1 VHAITNNGLID
12 LAFIVATTPVGDRTV
27 TPESPVDRGIDT
39 SYSFHASSPK
49 EGHMMKKFAA
59 VNVLFLLSLFLF
71 AAPALAQCQLGVP
84 AIKVGAQGA
93 ASGPHSDY
101 GRQIEMGATMA
112 AEEINAAGGVLG
124 CKIEIKFMDDEN
136 RAATGVK
143 NARYLVTDWGA
154 HFTVGTDSSGVAMAM
169 GPVLAELK
177 RIHFF
182 THAATHRLTEELVAV
197 KGIKEIVRVSVP
209 VYQDAIVAA
218 LIFKDRKDIKRW
230 ANIGADY
237 EYGYTSWNLF
247 KETLKKYRPDVEFVA
262 SVWAPFLTLDFSPHI
277 AAVMA
282 EKPDAIF
289 ATPWAGEAVML
300 LRQSLIQG
308 VFDNVQVW
316 WQAMGGSVDVL
327 EGISA
332 EVAKDRF
339 KGKLW
344 ATARYIHNWPD
355 TADNKAFIERYRKR
369 WARFPNY
376 SAETTYSAL
385 FIMKAAVEKARSMET
400 DKVLAAM
407 KGMQIRNPGGLR
419 VFRDEDHQFIYNVP
433 AGRVV
438 ADEKYPIPVLG
449 DLRVFEAKDYYR
461 YPPFTAVSAAK

>member
-1 VHAITNNGLID
+1 
-12 LAFIVATTPVGDRTV
+12 
-27 TPESPVDRGIDT
+27 
-39 SYSFHASSPK
+39 
-49 EGHMMKKFAA
+49 MKKNFSALSIL
-59 VNVLFLLSLFLF
+59 LFLALVLL
-71 AAPALAQCQLGVP
+71 PAVPAHAQCKLGVP
-84 AIKVGAQGA
+84 SIKVGVQGA
-93 ASGPHSDY
+93 ASGPHADY

-112 AEEINAAGGVLG
+112 AEEINAAGGILG
-124 CKIEIKFMDDEN
+124 CKVETRFMDDEN
-136 RAATGVK
+136 KAATGVK
-143 NARYLVTDWGA
+143 NARLLVTDWGA

-182 THAATHRLTEELVAV
+182 THAATHRLTEELVAA
-197 KGIKEIVRVSVP
+197 KHIKEIVRVSVP
-209 VYQDAIVAA
+209 IYQDAIIAA

-237 EYGYTSWNLF
+237 EYGYVAWNLF
-247 KETLKKYRPDVEFVA
+247 KETLKKHRPDVEFVGEA
-262 SVWAPFLTLDFSPHI
+262 WAPFLTLDFSPHI
-277 AAVMA
+277 SAVMA
-282 EKPDAIF
+282 QKPDAIF
-289 ATPWAGEAVML
+289 ATPWAGEAVQL
-300 LRQSLIQG
+300 LRQALIQG

-332 EVAKDRF
+332 EVQKDRF

-355 TADNKAFIERYRKR
+355 TPENKSFIERYRKR

-385 FIMKAAVEKARSMET
+385 FIMKAAVEKARSLET
-400 DKVLAAM
+400 AKVIDAM

-419 VFRDEDHQFIYNVP
+419 VFRSEDQQFIYNVP
-433 AGRVV
+433 AGRPVMD
-438 ADEKYPIPVLG
+438 AKYPIPVLG
-449 DLRVFEAKDYYR
+449 DLKVFQAKDYYR
-461 YPPFTAVSAAK
+461 HPPFTPVAVTK

>member
-1 VHAITNNGLID
+1 MK
-12 LAFIVATTPVGDRTV
+12 TP
-27 TPESPVDRGIDT
+27 
-39 SYSFHASSPK
+39 
-49 EGHMMKKFAA
+49 FA
-59 VNVLFLLSLFLF
+59 VLSVLFFLTLL
-71 AAPALAQCQLGVP
+71 PAGPAEAQCQLGVP
-84 AIKVGAQGA
+84 VIKVGVQGA

-112 AEEINAAGGVLG
+112 IEEINAAGGIAG
-124 CKIEIKFMDDEN
+124 CKLEIKFMDDEN
-136 RAATGVK
+136 KAATGVK

-154 HFTVGTDSSGVAMAM
+154 HFMVGTDSSGVAMAL

-182 THAATHRLTEELVAV
+182 THAATHRLTEDLVAG

-209 VYQDAIVAA
+209 VYQDAIIAA
-218 LIFKDRKDIKRW
+218 LIFKDRMDIKRW

-237 EYGYTSWNLF
+237 EYGYVAWNLF

-262 SVWAPFLTLDFSPHI
+262 TAWAPFLTLDFSPHI

-282 EKPDAIF
+282 QKPDAIF

-308 VFDNVQVW
+308 VFNDTKAW

-332 EVAKDRF
+332 EIQQDRF

-355 TADNKAFIERYRKR
+355 TPENKAFNERFKKR
-369 WARFPNY
+369 WVRLPNY
-376 SAETTYSAL
+376 SAETTYSAF
-385 FIMKAAVEKARSMET
+385 FIMKAAVEKARSLET
-400 DKVLAAM
+400 AKVIDAM
-407 KGMQIRNPGGLR
+407 KGMQIKNPGGVR
-419 VFRDEDHQFIYNVP
+419 TFRAADQQFVYNVP
-433 AGRVV
+433 AGRPVMD
-438 ADEKYPIPVLG
+438 AKYPIPVLG
-449 DLRVFEAKDYYR
+449 DLKVFDAKDYYR
-461 YPPFTAVSAAK
+461 HPPFAPVAVTK

>member
-1 VHAITNNGLID
+1 
-12 LAFIVATTPVGDRTV
+12 
-27 TPESPVDRGIDT
+27 
-39 SYSFHASSPK
+39 
-49 EGHMMKKFAA
+49 MKKNSAILSTFL
-59 VNVLFLLSLFLF
+59 VFPFLLC
-71 AAPALAQCQLGVP
+71 AGQALAQCKLGVP
-84 AIKVGAQGA
+84 AIKVGVQGA
-93 ASGPHSDY
+93 ASGPHADY

-112 AEEINAAGGVLG
+112 MEEINRAGGVLG
-124 CKIEIKFMDDEN
+124 CKVQMRFMDDEN
-136 RAATGVK
+136 KAAVGVK

-154 HFTVGTDSSGVAMAM
+154 HFTFGTDSSGVAMAM
-169 GPVLAELK
+169 GPVLSELK

-182 THAATHRLTEELVAV
+182 THAATHRLTEELVAE

-209 VYQDAIVAA
+209 VYQDGVTAA
-218 LIFKDRKDIKRW
+218 LIFKDRMDIKRW
-230 ANIGADY
+230 ATIGADY

-247 KETLKKYRPDVEFVA
+247 KETLKKHRPDVEFVA
-262 SVWAPFLTLDFSPHI
+262 AAWAPFLTLDFSPHI

-282 EKPDAIF
+282 QKPDAIF

-344 ATARYIHNWPD
+344 ATARYIHNWPE
-355 TADNKAFIERYRKR
+355 TKENQAFIERYRKR

-385 FIMKAAVEKARSMET
+385 FIMKAAVEKARSLET
-400 DKVLAAM
+400 GKVVGAM
-407 KGMQIRNPGGLR
+407 KGMQIKNPGGTR
-419 VFRDEDHQFIYNVP
+419 VFRAEDQQFIYNVP
-433 AGRVV
+433 AGRPMMN
-438 ADEKYPIPVLG
+438 EKYPIPVLG

-461 YPPFTAVSAAK
+461 YPPFTPVSAAK

>member
-1 VHAITNNGLID
+1 
-12 LAFIVATTPVGDRTV
+12 
-27 TPESPVDRGIDT
+27 
-39 SYSFHASSPK
+39 
-49 EGHMMKKFAA
+49 MMKNNLSARS
-59 VNVLFLLSLFLF
+59 VLFLLTLFLLPAG
-71 AAPALAQCQLGVP
+71 AAWAQCQLGVP

-93 ASGPHSDY
+93 GSGPHADY

-124 CKIEIKFMDDEN
+124 CKVEIRFMDDEN
-136 RAATGVK
+136 RPATGVK
-143 NARYLVTDWGA
+143 NARLLVTDWGA

-182 THAATHRLTEELVAV
+182 THAATHRLNEDLVAA

-218 LIFKDRKDIKRW
+218 LLFKDRMDIKRW

-237 EYGYTSWNLF
+237 EYGYVSWNLF
-247 KETLKKYRPDVEFVA
+247 KETLRKYRPDVEFVGEA
-262 SVWAPFLTLDFSPHI
+262 WAPFLTLDFSPHI
-277 AAVMA
+277 SAVMA
-282 EKPDAIF
+282 QKPDAIF

-300 LRQSLIQG
+300 LRQALIQG

-355 TADNKAFIERYRKR
+355 TADNRAFIERYRKR

-376 SAETTYSAL
+376 SAETTYSAF

-400 DKVLAAM
+400 DKVVAAM
-407 KGMQIRNPGGLR
+407 NGMQIRNPGGVR
-419 VFRDEDHQFIYNVP
+419 EFRSVDQQFIYNVP
-433 AGRVV
+433 AGRPVM
-438 ADEKYPIPVLG
+438 DTRYPIPVLG
-449 DLRVFEAKDYYR
+449 DLKVFEAKDYYR
-461 YPPFTAVSAAK
+461 HPPFTPVSVTK

>member
-1 VHAITNNGLID
+1 
-12 LAFIVATTPVGDRTV
+12 
-27 TPESPVDRGIDT
+27 
-39 SYSFHASSPK
+39 
-49 EGHMMKKFAA
+49 MMKKN
-59 VNVLFLLSLFLF
+59 VSVLSVLFLLTLFLLL
-71 AAPALAQCQLGVP
+71 AGPARAQCQLGVP

-93 ASGPHSDY
+93 ASGPHADY

-112 AEEINAAGGVLG
+112 AEEINAAGGILG
-124 CKIEIKFMDDEN
+124 CKVEIRFMDDEN

-143 NARYLVTDWGA
+143 NARLLVTDWGA

-182 THAATHRLTEELVAV
+182 THAATHRLTEDLVAS

-209 VYQDAIVAA
+209 IYQDAIIAA
-218 LIFKDRKDIKRW
+218 LIFKDRMDIKRW

-237 EYGYTSWNLF
+237 EYGYVAWNMF
-247 KETLKKYRPDVEFVA
+247 KETLRKYRPDVEFVGEA
-262 SVWAPFLTLDFSPHI
+262 WAPFLTLDFSPHVS
-277 AAVMA
+277 AVMA
-282 EKPDAIF
+282 QKPDAIF

-300 LRQSLIQG
+300 LRQALIQG

-355 TADNKAFIERYRKR
+355 TADNRAFIERYRKR

-385 FIMKAAVEKARSMET
+385 FIMKAAVEKARSLET
-400 DKVLAAM
+400 DKVIAAM
-407 KGMQIRNPGGLR
+407 KGMQIRNPGGVR
-419 VFRDEDHQFIYNVP
+419 VFRSEDQQFIYNVP
-433 AGRVV
+433 AGRPMMD
-438 ADEKYPIPVLG
+438 AKYPIPVLG
-449 DLRVFEAKDYYR
+449 DLKVFEAKDYYR
-461 YPPFTAVSAAK
+461 YPPFTPVSVTK

>member
-1 VHAITNNGLID
+1 
-12 LAFIVATTPVGDRTV
+12 
-27 TPESPVDRGIDT
+27 
-39 SYSFHASSPK
+39 
-49 EGHMMKKFAA
+49 MMKKKFSALSVPFVLA
-59 VNVLFLLSLFLF
+59 LFLV
-71 AAPALAQCQLGVP
+71 PAGPARAQCQLGVP

-93 ASGPHSDY
+93 GSGPHADY

-112 AEEINAAGGVLG
+112 AEEINAAGGILG
-124 CKIEIKFMDDEN
+124 CKVEIRFMDDEN

-143 NARYLVTDWGA
+143 NARLLVTDWGA

-182 THAATHRLTEELVAV
+182 THAATHRLTEDLVAA

-209 VYQDAIVAA
+209 IYQDAIIAA
-218 LIFKDRKDIKRW
+218 LIFKDRMDIKRW

-237 EYGYTSWNLF
+237 EYGYVAWNMF
-247 KETLKKYRPDVEFVA
+247 KETLRKYRPDVEFVGEA
-262 SVWAPFLTLDFSPHI
+262 WAPFLTLDFSPHI
-277 AAVMA
+277 SAVMA
-282 EKPDAIF
+282 QKPDAIF

-344 ATARYIHNWPD
+344 ATGRYIHNWPD
-355 TADNKAFIERYRKR
+355 TADNRAFIERYRKR

-376 SAETTYSAL
+376 SAETTYSAF
-385 FIMKAAVEKARSMET
+385 FIMKAAVEKARSMDT
-400 DKVLAAM
+400 DKVIAAM
-407 KGMQIRNPGGLR
+407 RGMQIRNPGGVR
-419 VFRDEDHQFIYNVP
+419 VFRSEDQQFIYNVP
-433 AGRVV
+433 AGRPVMD
-438 ADEKYPIPVLG
+438 AKYPIPVLG
-449 DLRVFEAKDYYR
+449 DLKVFEAKDYYR
-461 YPPFTAVSAAK
+461 YPPFTPVSVTK

>member
-1 VHAITNNGLID
+1 
-12 LAFIVATTPVGDRTV
+12 
-27 TPESPVDRGIDT
+27 
-39 SYSFHASSPK
+39 
-49 EGHMMKKFAA
+49 MMKKKFSALSVPFLLA
-59 VNVLFLLSLFLF
+59 LFLV
-71 AAPALAQCQLGVP
+71 PAGPARAQCQLGVP
-84 AIKVGAQGA
+84 AIKVGVQGA
-93 ASGPHSDY
+93 ASGPHADY

-124 CKIEIKFMDDEN
+124 CKIEIRFMDDEN

-143 NARYLVTDWGA
+143 NERLLVTDWGA

-182 THAATHRLTEELVAV
+182 THAATHRLTEDLVAS
-197 KGIKEIVRVSVP
+197 KGIQEIVRVSVP
-209 VYQDAIVAA
+209 VYQDAIIAA
-218 LIFKDRKDIKRW
+218 LIFKDRMDIKRW

-237 EYGYTSWNLF
+237 EYGYVSWNLF
-247 KETLKKYRPDVEFVA
+247 KETLRKYRPDVEFVGEA
-262 SVWAPFLTLDFSPHI
+262 WAPFLTLDFSPHV

-282 EKPDAIF
+282 QKPDAIF

-300 LRQSLIQG
+300 LRQALIQG

-355 TADNKAFIERYRKR
+355 TADNRAFIERYRKR

-376 SAETTYSAL
+376 SAETTYSAF
-385 FIMKAAVEKARSMET
+385 FIMKAAVEKAQSMET
-400 DKVLAAM
+400 DKVVAAM
-407 KGMQIRNPGGLR
+407 KGMAIRNPGGVR
-419 VFRDEDHQFIYNVP
+419 VFRSEDHQFIYNVP
-433 AGRVV
+433 AGRPMID
-438 ADEKYPIPVLG
+438 AKYPIPVLG
-449 DLRVFEAKDYYR
+449 DLKVFEAKDYYR
-461 YPPFTAVSAAK
+461 YPPFTPVSATK

>member
-1 VHAITNNGLID
+1 
-12 LAFIVATTPVGDRTV
+12 
-27 TPESPVDRGIDT
+27 
-39 SYSFHASSPK
+39 
-49 EGHMMKKFAA
+49 MKKSLA
-59 VNVLFLLSLFLF
+59 VLNFLFLVSLLLL
-71 AAPALAQCQLGVP
+71 PLGLAQAQCKLGVP
-84 AIKVGAQGA
+84 AIKVGVQGA
-93 ASGPHSDY
+93 ASGPHADY

-124 CKIEIKFMDDEN
+124 CKVETRFLDDEN
-136 RAATGVK
+136 RAATGVR
-143 NARYLVTDWGA
+143 NARLLVTDWGA

-182 THAATHRLTEELVAV
+182 THAATHRLTEELVAA

-209 VYQDAIVAA
+209 IYQDAITAA

-237 EYGYTSWNLF
+237 EYGYVAWNMF
-247 KETLKKYRPDVEFVA
+247 KATLRKYRPDVEFVGEA
-262 SVWAPFLTLDFSPHI
+262 WAPFLTLDFSPHI
-277 AAVMA
+277 SAVMA
-282 EKPDAIF
+282 QKPDAIF

-300 LRQSLIQG
+300 LRQALIQG

-355 TADNKAFIERYRKR
+355 TAENKAFIERYRKR

-385 FIMKAAVEKARSMET
+385 FIMKAAVEKAQSLET
-400 DKVLAAM
+400 DKVIGAL
-407 KGMQIRNPGGLR
+407 KGMQIRNPGGVR
-419 VFRDEDHQFIYNVP
+419 VFRAEDQQFVYNVP
-433 AGRVV
+433 AGRPMM
-438 ADEKYPIPVLG
+438 DPKYPIPVLG

-461 YPPFTAVSAAK
+461 YPPFTPVQSTK